1 MTCQSS
7 KNVNKKITANS
18 NCLYRGARLQF
29 RGARGVTPGHDG
41 VAGLVEFGII
51 WAPFIVESG
60 MRRFSRWPG
69 QRQPSVSVLGFIH
82 PAKPLLREP
91 QAKLL

>member
-1 MTCQSS
+1 
-7 KNVNKKITANS
+7 
-18 NCLYRGARLQF
+18 
-29 RGARGVTPGHDG
+29 

-51 WAPFIVESG
+51 WAPFIGESG

>member
-69 QRQPSVSVLGFIH
+69 AASAERECSRVH
-82 PAKPLLREP
+82 PPC
-91 QAKLL
+91 